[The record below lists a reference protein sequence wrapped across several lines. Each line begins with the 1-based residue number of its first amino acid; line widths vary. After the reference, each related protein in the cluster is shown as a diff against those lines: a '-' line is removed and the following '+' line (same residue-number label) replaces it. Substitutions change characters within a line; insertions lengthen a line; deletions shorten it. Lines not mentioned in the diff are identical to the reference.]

1 MKKVVAIVVVLF
13 IFLLTSCV
21 DKPDIN
27 TAKQMD
33 VTAATADI
41 ESGEIEK
48 IEDNDRELSFSF
60 YHFKTYE
67 KTILKGAFGLKVNNV
82 IYPTGENGEDKH
94 KLLTQDPLKEYEF
107 AGKKYDLCY
116 VYDEYDTH
124 YGYYLPVYSLGKN
137 DIVPELLEDVK
148 INASM
153 SVTEDGDF
161 VYLSGK
167 NIFKIDIPS
176 GADKDEIQQA
186 LKNNEFLKSL
196 GIENYENCICHN
208 SSVDTYAYTFYNLSN
223 GIQKSDY
230 MEVRLKSNGTV
241 FVIKTAPEINKEYN
255 DVLYNND
262 DISIENPDSALMKAL
277 KAELE
282 NIYNTDMT
290 KYKSTDFLRINFAVY
305 DGKPA
310 IYAWMENIIDC
321 SESSGE
327 VDKYLAGDEKDVHE
341 MYIVIDGLE

>member
-27 TAKQMD
+27 TSKQMD

-41 ESGEIEK
+41 ESGEIEE

-67 KTILKGAFGLKVNNV
+67 QTILKGAFGLKVNNV
-82 IYPTGENGEDKH
+82 INPPSIKEKH
-94 KLLTQDPLKEYEF
+94 KFLTQDPLTEYEF
-107 AGKKYDLCY
+107 FGNKYELSY
-116 VYDEYDTH
+116 VYDEYDKY

-137 DIVPELLEDVK
+137 EIVPELLEDVK
-148 INASM
+148 LTASM

-167 NIFKIDIPS
+167 NIFKIEISS
-176 GADKDEIQQA
+176 GAGEDEIQQA

-196 GIENYENCICHN
+196 GIENYEYYTCNTA
-208 SSVDTYAYTFYNLSN
+208 VDIYAYTFYNLSN

-241 FVIKTAPEINKEYN
+241 FAIKTAPEINKEYN

-262 DISIENPDSALMKAL
+262 DISVENPDSALMKAL
-277 KAELE
+277 TAEFE
-282 NIYNTDMT
+282 SIYNTDMT
-290 KYKSTDFLRINFAVY
+290 KYKRTDFLTINFAVY

-310 IYAWMENIIDC
+310 IHVWMENIIDC
-321 SESSGE
+321 SGSNGE
-327 VDKYLAGDEKDVHE
+327 VDKYLVGDEKDVHE